1 MSNFCRDTACRVRS
15 GKSQLSS
22 TPEKLQITRADTA
35 CRVPTEP
42 LGAASRII
50 MQALLIFI
58 DGTVYEGQ
66 SVGFQGTSTGE
77 VVFNTSMTGYQEIL
91 TDPSYAGQLVALTYP
106 LIGNYGVTS
115 RDIES
120 SGPKVAGFIVRE
132 MCEIPSNYA
141 SQGNGDDYLIAN
153 KIVGIE
159 GIDVRAVVLKLRDAG
174 VMLGMITTEHSA
186 ETGLEILKNLPEYD
200 AGTYAREVST
210 LTPYFWDET
219 TDAPAQTIPPRSEK
233 PRVVV
238 LDYGTKY
245 NILRELS
252 SRGLE
257 VVVLPCGASKAE
269 IDAQNPD
276 GVMLANGPGDPRS
289 LQNEVDVIKEMMLEK
304 PDQPIFGICLGH
316 QLLGRALGGETYKLK
331 FGHRGANH
339 PVKDLTTGK
348 VHITSQNHGY
358 ALEVDSLPADVE
370 ITHLNLNDGT
380 VEGLKHATRPVFS
393 VQYHPEASPGPKD
406 NAYLFDRFAELVKT
420 RSS

>member
-1 MSNFCRDTACRVRS
+1 
-15 GKSQLSS
+15 
-22 TPEKLQITRADTA
+22 
-35 CRVPTEP
+35 
-42 LGAASRII
+42 
-50 MQALLIFI
+50 MQARLILI
-58 DGTVYEGQ
+58 DGTVYEGT
-66 SVGFQGTSTGE
+66 SVGFAGTSSGE

-106 LIGNYGVTS
+106 LIGNYGVST
-115 RDIES
+115 RDVES

-132 MCEIPSNYA
+132 MSEIPSNYA
-141 SQGNGDDYLIAN
+141 SQGSGDDYLTQN
-153 KIVGIE
+153 QIVGIQ
-159 GIDVRAVVLKLRDAG
+159 GIDVRALVLKLRDAG
-174 VMLGMITTEHSA
+174 VMLGMITTQHDA
-186 ETGLEILKNLPEYD
+186 ETGLQILKDLPEYD

-210 LTPYFWDET
+210 TTAYFWADNARSE
-219 TDAPAQTIPPRSEK
+219 TIPARGAK

-252 SRGLE
+252 QRGLE
-257 VVVLPCGASKAE
+257 VVVLPCGATRDE
-269 IDAQNPD
+269 IAAHQAD
-276 GVMLANGPGDPRS
+276 GIMLANGPGDPRS
-289 LQNEVDVIKEMMLEK
+289 LEAEVEVIRQLMRDNPM
-304 PDQPIFGICLGH
+304 QPMFGICLGH

-358 ALEVDSLPADVE
+358 ALQADSLPQGVE
-370 ITHLNLNDGT
+370 VTHLNLNDNT
-380 VEGLKHATRPVFS
+380 VEGLRHLERPVFS

-420 RSS
+420 GK

>member
-1 MSNFCRDTACRVRS
+1 
-15 GKSQLSS
+15 
-22 TPEKLQITRADTA
+22 
-35 CRVPTEP
+35 
-42 LGAASRII
+42 
-50 MQALLIFI
+50 MQARLILI
-58 DGTVYEGQ
+58 DGTVYEGL
-66 SVGFQGTSTGE
+66 SVGAEGTATGE

-91 TDPSYAGQLVALTYP
+91 TDPSYAGQLVTLTYP
-106 LIGNYGVTS
+106 LIGNYGTME
-115 RDIES
+115 RDRES

-141 SQGNGDDYLIAN
+141 AQSSGDAYLKANNIVAIQGVDARSLT
-153 KIVGIE
+153 K
-159 GIDVRAVVLKLRDAG
+159 KLRDSG
-174 VMLGMITTEHSA
+174 VMLGMITTEHSS
-186 ETGLEILKNLPEYD
+186 EKGLEILRALPDYD

-210 LTPYFWDET
+210 NGVYFWDELQNQPVET
-219 TDAPAQTIPPRSEK
+219 VPNRGEK

-257 VVVLPCGASKAE
+257 VVILPCSATKDE
-269 IDAQNPD
+269 ILAHNPD
-276 GVMLANGPGDPRS
+276 GVMLSNGPGDPRS
-289 LQNEVDVIKEMMLEK
+289 LQSEVETIQQILDEEPEK
-304 PDQPIFGICLGH
+304 PVFGICLGH

-358 ALEVDSLPADVE
+358 ALKAESLPEGVE
-370 ITHLNLNDGT
+370 VTHLNLNDGT
-380 VEGLKHATRPVFS
+380 VEGLRHASKPVFS

-406 NAYLFDRFAELVKT
+406 NAYLFDKFAELVKGK
-420 RSS
+420 

>member
-1 MSNFCRDTACRVRS
+1 MN
-15 GKSQLSS
+15 
-22 TPEKLQITRADTA
+22 
-35 CRVPTEP
+35 
-42 LGAASRII
+42 
-50 MQALLIFI
+50 ALLIFI
-58 DGTVYEGQ
+58 DGTVYEGK

-106 LIGNYGVTS
+106 LIGNYGVST
-115 RDIES
+115 RDRES

-141 SQGNGDDYLIAN
+141 SQGSGDDYLIQN
-153 KIVGIE
+153 QIVGIE

-174 VMLGMITTEHSA
+174 VMLGMITTEHTA
-186 ETGLEILKNLPEYD
+186 QEGLEILKNLPDYD
-200 AGTYAREVST
+200 SGTYAREVST
-210 LTPYFWDET
+210 RGAYFWDAASNGPLDEI
-219 TDAPAQTIPPRSEK
+219 PARTSK

-257 VVVLPCGASKAE
+257 VVVLPCGATKDE
-269 IDAQNPD
+269 ITAQNPD
-276 GVMLANGPGDPRS
+276 GIMLANGPGDPRS
-289 LQNEVDVIKEMMLEK
+289 LEDEVGVIRELMEEN
-304 PDQPIFGICLGH
+304 PNQPMFGICLGH

-358 ALEVDSLPADVE
+358 ALEVDSLPEGVE
-370 ITHLNLNDGT
+370 VTHLNLNDGT

-406 NAYLFDRFAELVKT
+406 NAYLFDKFADLVKT
-420 RSS
+420 GK

>member
-1 MSNFCRDTACRVRS
+1 
-15 GKSQLSS
+15 
-22 TPEKLQITRADTA
+22 
-35 CRVPTEP
+35 
-42 LGAASRII
+42 
-50 MQALLIFI
+50 MQARLIFI
-58 DGTVYEGQ
+58 DGTVYEGR

-106 LIGNYGVTS
+106 LIGNYGVS
-115 RDIES
+115 ARDIES

-141 SQGNGDDYLIAN
+141 STGSGDDYLSGN
-153 KIVGIE
+153 QIVGIE
-159 GIDVRAVVLKLRDAG
+159 GIDVRAVVLKLREAG
-174 VMLGMITTEHSA
+174 VMLGMITTQHTGA
-186 ETGLEILKNLPEYD
+186 QGLEILKNLPSYD

-210 LTPYFWDET
+210 SSAYFWDE
-219 TDAPAQTIPPRSEK
+219 AAGGPQKIIPPRTSK

-257 VVVLPCGASKAE
+257 VVVLPCSSTKNE
-269 IDAQNPD
+269 IIAQQPD
-276 GVMLANGPGDPRS
+276 GIMLANGPGDPRS
-289 LQNEVDVIKEMMLEK
+289 LQNEVEVIRELMLEN
-304 PDQPIFGICLGH
+304 PAQPMFGICLGH

-358 ALEVDSLPADVE
+358 ALQADSLPAGVE
-370 ITHLNLNDGT
+370 VTHLNLNDGT
-380 VEGLKHATRPVFS
+380 IEGLKHATRPVFS
-393 VQYHPEASPGPKD
+393 VQYHPEASPGPQD
-406 NAYLFDRFAELVKT
+406 NAYLFDKFAELVKGGE
-420 RSS
+420 